1 MKHRLTRIATSEL
14 MTLLGLLLFFNPAS
28 ALGQQ
33 SNAPTA
39 PSRSPNPVGPTD
51 PRWQRPPQN
60 EPEVK
65 FRSLTKAVDS
75 AKEEESAPLIMEITQ
90 DFERMHAIRE
100 EHLVPLS
107 TARVPDYKRLSRVAS
122 ELTNRANHIRFN
134 ISFPLA
140 TGDDR
145 KGTSRQSRRDEDIAP
160 MLTELNALIKS
171 FLDNP
176 VFRMARPD
184 DKELRAAAG
193 RDLEGIIKLSE
204 RVNKL
209 AKRMS
214 KGARPAG

>member
-1 MKHRLTRIATSEL
+1 
-14 MTLLGLLLFFNPAS
+14 
-28 ALGQQ
+28 
-33 SNAPTA
+33 
-39 PSRSPNPVGPTD
+39 
-51 PRWQRPPQN
+51 
-60 EPEVK
+60 
-65 FRSLTKAVDS
+65 
-75 AKEEESAPLIMEITQ
+75 MEITQ

-100 EHLVPLS
+100 EQLVPLS
-107 TARVPDYKRLSRVAS
+107 TAMVPDYNRLSRVAS

-134 ISFPLA
+134 IPFPLA
-140 TGDDR
+140 TGDNR
-145 KGTSRQSRRDEDIAP
+145 KGTSRQGRRDEDIAP

-193 RDLEGIIKLSE
+193 RDLEAIIKLSE

-214 KGARPAG
+214 KAAGPVR